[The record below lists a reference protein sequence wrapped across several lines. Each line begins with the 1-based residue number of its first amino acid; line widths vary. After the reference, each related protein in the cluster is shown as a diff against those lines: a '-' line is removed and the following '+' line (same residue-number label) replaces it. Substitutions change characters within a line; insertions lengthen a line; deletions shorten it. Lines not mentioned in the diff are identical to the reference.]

1 MDDLDRRLLAELRI
15 NARASVPELAQLLGV
30 AAGTVKTRMDRL
42 IDQGVIAGFTVRLR
56 DDASDGTIRGVMMI
70 ELSGKNVKTLVASL
84 HKNLGFAALHT
95 TNGEW
100 DLIAEIQVPALSDFH
115 QVVTTVRTME
125 GIAKTE
131 SYLFLGPA

>member
-15 NARASVPELAQLLGV
+15 NARASVPKLAQLLGV

-42 IDQGVIAGFTVRLR
+42 INQGVIAGFTVRLR

-84 HKNLGFAALHT
+84 RKNLGFAALHT

>member
-1 MDDLDRRLLAELRI
+1 MDDLDRRLLTELRI
-15 NARASVPELAQLLGV
+15 NARAFVPELAQLLGV

-84 HKNLGFAALHT
+84 RKNLGFAALHT

>member
-15 NARASVPELAQLLGV
+15 NARASVPKLAQLLGV

-84 HKNLGFAALHT
+84 RKNLGFAALHT

-100 DLIAEIQVPALSDFH
+100 DMIAEIQVPALSDFH
-115 QVVTTVRTME
+115 QVVTTVRAME
-125 GIAKTE
+125 GIAKTQ

>member
-15 NARASVPELAQLLGV
+15 NARASVPKLAQLLGV

-42 IDQGVIAGFTVRLR
+42 TEQGVIAGFTVRLR
-56 DDASDGTIRGVMMI
+56 DNAADGTIRGMMMI
-70 ELSGKNVKTLVASL
+70 ELSGKNVKSMVATLR
-84 HKNLGFAALHT
+84 KNLGFAALHT
-95 TNGEW
+95 TNGQW

-115 QVVTTVRTME
+115 QTVTTVRAMD

>member
-15 NARASVPELAQLLGV
+15 NARASVPKLAQLLGV

-42 IDQGVIAGFTVRLR
+42 TEQGVIAGFTVRLR
-56 DDASDGTIRGVMMI
+56 DNAADGTIRGMMMI
-70 ELSGKNVKTLVASL
+70 ELSGKNVKSMVATLR
-84 HKNLGFAALHT
+84 KNLGFSALHT
-95 TNGEW
+95 TNGQW

-115 QVVTTVRTME
+115 QTVTTVRAME

>member
-15 NARASVPELAQLLGV
+15 NARASVPKLAQLLGV

-42 IDQGVIAGFTVRLR
+42 TEQGVIAGLTVRLR
-56 DDASDGTIRGVMMI
+56 DNAADGTIRGMMMI
-70 ELSGKNVKTLVASL
+70 ELSGKNVKSMVATLR
-84 HKNLGFAALHT
+84 KNLGFAALHT
-95 TNGEW
+95 TNGQW

-115 QVVTTVRTME
+115 QTVTTVRAMD

>member
-84 HKNLGFAALHT
+84 RKNLGFAALHT

>member
-15 NARASVPELAQLLGV
+15 NARASVPKLAQLLGV

-42 IDQGVIAGFTVRLR
+42 TEQGVIAGFTVRLR
-56 DDASDGTIRGVMMI
+56 DNAADGTIRGMMMI
-70 ELSGKNVKTLVASL
+70 ELSGKNVKSMVATLR
-84 HKNLGFAALHT
+84 KNLGFAALHT
-95 TNGEW
+95 TNGQW

-115 QVVTTVRTME
+115 QTVTTVRAME

>member
-15 NARASVPELAQLLGV
+15 NARASVPKLAQLLGV

-42 IDQGVIAGFTVRLR
+42 TEQGVIAGFTVRLR
-56 DDASDGTIRGVMMI
+56 DNAADGTIRGMMMI
-70 ELSGKNVKTLVASL
+70 VLSGKNVKSMVATLR
-84 HKNLGFAALHT
+84 KNLGFAALHT
-95 TNGEW
+95 TNGQW

-115 QVVTTVRTME
+115 QTVTTVRAMD

>member
-15 NARASVPELAQLLGV
+15 NARASVPKLAQLLGV

-84 HKNLGFAALHT
+84 RKNLGFAALHT